1 MQISDAEWDVM
12 RVIWNEEP
20 RTAAEVIAALEE
32 THDWNHRTIR
42 TLLARLVEKQALS
55 YDVDGTR
62 YLYRSAVKED
72 DCIQRRGQSFVSKV
86 FGGDVSAL
94 VAHFVQD
101 NQLTDEEIAE
111 LSRLLEEKSKTTGQK
126 TTKRSKRK

>member
-12 RVIWNEEP
+12 RVIWDKEP

-55 YDVDGTR
+55 FSVDGSR
-62 YLYRSAVKED
+62 YLYRSAVSESE
-72 DCIQRRGQSFVSKV
+72 CIEQRGQSFVAKV

-94 VAHFVQD
+94 VAHFVQEH
-101 NQLTDEEIAE
+101 QLTSEDIAK
-111 LSRLLEEKSKTTGQK
+111 LTQLLESQSKSSNHTNLKQG
-126 TTKRSKRK
+126 KRK